1 MGQITVGL
9 PTFNN
14 EKTIR
19 QTIASLRDQNFKHW
33 NCVLVDDCSTDLTV
47 KVALEQID
55 CDKRFKV
62 VNNSKRL
69 GAAAN
74 WNKTLHYAD
83 SKYFKLL
90 CGDDVI
96 SESCLQIQ
104 LNSLEENPT
113 CSISV
118 GLHDVI
124 NSQGKALLKN
134 LGMKDH
140 GKILDLNQAIRKYVR
155 SGTNFFGEPSFVLF
169 RTRALVEGGGF
180 DNNWSYLIDTS
191 SYFNSLKF
199 GDLISTGENLGSFR
213 VSSTSWSSNLA
224 TTQLSESL
232 EFIEYVFRLSE
243 IKMRSYEKYMGIS
256 MASIR
261 TLLRKVVFSKLH
273 SLR

>member
-62 VNNSKRL
+62 VNNSERL

-124 NSQGKALLKN
+124 NSQGK
-134 LGMKDH
+134 
-140 GKILDLNQAIRKYVR
+140 YVR

-169 RTRALVEGGGF
+169 RTSALVDGGGF

-232 EFIEYVFRLSE
+232 EFIEYVFKLSE